1 MAISPSYENSNTLKK
16 LTIAGA
22 TYFLKD
28 ADLRAVVESFGSVVF
43 KDVVTTLTEDGA
55 NIATE
60 KAVADFIKT
69 QISHLEG
76 VMHFVG
82 VVTKG
87 EAQTHREAIDAFY
100 NGKNIAPVSG
110 DVVLFQ
116 ADGKEFI
123 CADKGTS
130 VATAVWEEIGDQN
143 IYETISHAAS
153 TYVPKTR
160 TIAGVDLADDVT
172 VEELSADSALNLKA
186 LSHKDSASGQ
196 IEVIDAIENIS
207 IGKAG
212 DYTVTGQTSVD
223 VPATFNALDVTPA
236 GSVDI
241 TAGTAASAQYQKT
254 SAVSIKASD
263 PTEEQVANYTPAG
276 SITLPGLKANITL
289 NSAEVAT
296 VTDSGTAYS
305 LSAGSVTKAEDTT
318 SKFVKKGV
326 QFSVDAETETLSLS
340 YVESTDSTFYG
351 DAVTAAGAVDY
362 TAPSL
367 SGSLP
372 TFGKQEVALKTG
384 ASVDPSFDGTAA
396 FVGSGAVLSTSLSF
410 SPEEATVVQPTFTAA
425 FTGTTKSVTPAAATT
440 VAAAAVGGKVT
451 VAAQDTAITTTKKS
465 VTVTVQ

>member
-43 KDVVTTLTEDGA
+43 KDVVTTITEDGA
-55 NIATE
+55 NVATE

-82 VVTKG
+82 VVTKT
-87 EAQTHREAIDAFY
+87 EEQTHRQAIDAFY
-100 NGKNIAPVSG
+100 NEKGTTPVSG

-123 CADKGTS
+123 CADKGTGVDS
-130 VATAVWEEIGDQN
+130 AVWEEIGDQN
-143 IYETISHAAS
+143 IYETISHAAA

-160 TIAGVDLADDVT
+160 TIAGIDLADDVT
-172 VEELSADSALNLKA
+172 VDELSADSALNLKA

-196 IEVIDAIENIS
+196 IEVIDAIDNIS
-207 IGKAG
+207 VGKAG
-212 DYTVTGQTSVD
+212 DYNIAGQGTVD
-223 VPATFNALDVTPA
+223 VPATFNALEVTPA

-254 SAVSIKASD
+254 TSVSIKASD
-263 PTEEQVANYTPAG
+263 PTAEQVANYTPAG
-276 SITLPGLKANITL
+276 SVTLPGLKANITL
-289 NSAEVAT
+289 SSAEVAT
-296 VTDSGTAYS
+296 VTDAGTAYS
-305 LSAGSVTKAEDTT
+305 LTAGSVTKSADSTA
-318 SKFVKKGV
+318 KFVKKGV
-326 QFSVDAETETLSLS
+326 QFSVDADSETLSLS
-340 YVESTDSTFYG
+340 YVGSDDETFYS
-351 DAVTAAGAVDY
+351 DAVTAAGGVDY

-372 TFGKQEVALKTG
+372 TFGTQEVALKTG
-384 ASVDPSFDGTAA
+384 ASVDPSFDGTAS
-396 FVGSGAVLSTSLSF
+396 FVGTGAVLSTSLGFTS
-410 SPEEATVVQPTFTAA
+410 EEATMVQPTFTAE
-425 FTGTTKSVTPAAATT
+425 FVGTSKSVTPT
-440 VAAAAVGGKVT
+440 VATSAVAAAVGGKVT
-451 VAAQDTAITTTKKS
+451 VDAQDTAITVSKKS